1 MFCVFSL
8 CLQEVT
14 GDDDS
19 DLYLEEREA
28 ALKKAQEDKLRVQM
42 SVPGMLNPHELP
54 EEMQD

>member
-1 MFCVFSL
+1 MTF
-8 CLQEVT
+8 QEVT

-42 SVPGMLNPHELP
+42 AVPGMINPHELP

>member
-8 CLQEVT
+8 YLQEVT